1 MEPGQ
6 GATQEGTF
14 GSMTSITF
22 NRRDQILED
31 ASLMDT
37 PLR

>member
-6 GATQEGTF
+6 GATPEGTF

-31 ASLMDT
+31 AGLMDA